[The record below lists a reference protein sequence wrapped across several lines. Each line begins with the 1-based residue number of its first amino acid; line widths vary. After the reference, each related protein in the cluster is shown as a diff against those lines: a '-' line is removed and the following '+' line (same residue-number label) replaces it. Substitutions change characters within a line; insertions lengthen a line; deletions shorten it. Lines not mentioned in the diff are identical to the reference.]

1 MNELIKNLLSL
12 QTLEFAAAGK
22 AANEKQIAELRAQ
35 IPAQILGHYDRLA
48 ARGKKGVAIVRH
60 QVCYGCHMQVPRSV
74 VLTLMNNKD
83 IQICDCC
90 GRYLYLEDTP
100 AAPAAEALTPTK
112 VTKVKKARKAS
123 KPAEL
128 QTV

>member
-1 MNELIKNLLSL
+1 MNALIKNLLSL
-12 QTLEFAAAGK
+12 QTLEFDVAGK
-22 AANEKQIAELRAQ
+22 AAHEKQIAELRAL

-48 ARGKKGVAIVRH
+48 VRGKKGVAIIRH

-100 AAPAAEALTPTK
+100 EAPAAEALSPAK
-112 VTKVKKARKAS
+112 PVKVKKARKS
-123 KPAEL
+123 GKSAEL